1 MNKVLAWH
9 QLDFTFN
16 QYNMYRKLF
25 LPLILMTSLC
35 LTNGVN
41 AQKKVVIMGSST
53 AAGYGATSYAL
64 SWGGLLESSF
74 NVNTSDGIDTLFYN
88 IAIGGYTTY
97 EEMHTGCYV
106 PPGRPAPDPMHNV
119 TMALSYTPDV
129 VIINLPSNDVGAGFS
144 TTETMSNLRQMYSNV
159 TATGA
164 KCFIT
169 TAQPRNDYTLIQRQ
183 ELSDM
188 KDSILLQFGPFALN
202 FWDDIVTSDGLYLI
216 RPDRKD
222 PYTYMHP
229 NDIGHDFLFQ
239 RVQAKNILGF
249 VVLPLQ
255 ITRFTGQL
263 KNTGTELNWHT
274 EQQEL
279 NTIFEIERSATGLD
293 FESIVSVRAT
303 IQNHSGD
310 YAAADRTPLPGHN
323 FYRLKVTEPAR
334 WFYSNTIS
342 ITNNNNVL
350 KIARLFTSNNAS
362 TVTADISSTK
372 NEQAIISLVNSAGVV
387 LKQTKQYLT
396 TPSTR
401 ISFAVS
407 HLAEGKYYLKV
418 TTAGNA
424 QATRAFI
431 K

>member
-1 MNKVLAWH
+1 MN
-9 QLDFTFN
+9 
-16 QYNMYRKLF
+16 RKLF
-25 LPLILMTSLC
+25 LPLILGLMLC
-35 LTNGVN
+35 LSHGVI

-74 NVNTSDGIDTLFYN
+74 NVNTSDGTDTLFYN

-97 EEMHTGCYV
+97 EEMYTGCYV

-129 VIINLPSNDVGAGFS
+129 VIINLPSNDEGAGFS
-144 TTETMSNLRQMYSNV
+144 INETMYNLRQMYSTI
-159 TATGA
+159 TASGA
-164 KCFIT
+164 KCYIT
-169 TAQPRNDYTLIQRQ
+169 TAQPRNDYAVSQRQ
-183 ELSDM
+183 DLYDM
-188 KDSILLQFGPFALN
+188 KDSILAQFGTFAVN
-202 FWDDIVTSDGLYLI
+202 FWDDLVTSDGLNML

-222 PYTYMHP
+222 PYTDMHP
-229 NDIGHDFLFQ
+229 NDLGHQFLFE
-239 RVQAKNILGF
+239 RVQAKNIFGF

-255 ITRFTGQL
+255 ITRFNGQL
-263 KNTGTELNWHT
+263 KNTGTELNWHI

-279 NTIFEIERSATGLD
+279 NTVFEIERSATGLD
-293 FESIVSVRAT
+293 FEPIFSLTSVT
-303 IQNHSGD
+303 PNTSGD
-310 YAAADRTPLPGHN
+310 FAATDRNPLPGHSY
-323 FYRLKVTEPAR
+323 YRLKVTEPAR
-334 WFYSNTIS
+334 SLYSSIIS
-342 ITNNNNVL
+342 INNNNNVL
-350 KIARLFTSNNAS
+350 KIARLFTSNSAS

-372 NEQAIISLVNSAGVV
+372 NELAIITLVNSAGVV
-387 LKQTKQYLT
+387 LKQIKQYLT
-396 TPSTR
+396 APSTR
-401 ISFAVS
+401 ISLAVS

>member
-1 MNKVLAWH
+1 MN
-9 QLDFTFN
+9 
-16 QYNMYRKLF
+16 RKLF
-25 LPLILMTSLC
+25 LPLIFVVFLSLS
-35 LTNGVN
+35 NAVI

-97 EEMHTGCYV
+97 DKMYSGCYV

-144 TTETMSNLRQMYSNV
+144 NTETMYNLRQMYNTV
-159 TATGA
+159 TATGT
-164 KCFIT
+164 KCYIT
-169 TAQPRNDYTLIQRQ
+169 TAQPRNDYTVSQRQ

-188 KDSILLQFGPFALN
+188 KDSILAQFGTFALN
-202 FWDDIVTSDGLYLI
+202 FWDDLVTSDGLNMI

-222 PYTYMHP
+222 PYTDMHP
-229 NDIGHDFLFQ
+229 NDLGHQFLFE
-239 RVQAKNILGF
+239 RVQAKNIFGF

-255 ITRFTGQL
+255 ITRFNGQL
-263 KNTGTELNWHT
+263 KNTGTELSWHT
-274 EQQEL
+274 DQQEP

-293 FESIVSVRAT
+293 FEPIFSLTAIT
-303 IQNHSGD
+303 PNHSGD
-310 YAAADRTPLPGHN
+310 YVAADRNPLPGRS
-323 FYRLKVTEPAR
+323 FYRLKVIEPAR
-334 WFYSNTIS
+334 SLYSNTIN

-350 KIARLFTSNNAS
+350 KIARLFTNSNAA
-362 TVTADISSTK
+362 TITADISNTK
-372 NEQAIISLVNSAGVV
+372 NELAIITLVNSAGVV

-396 TPSTR
+396 APSTR
-401 ISFAVS
+401 ISLAVA
-407 HLAEGKYYLKV
+407 HFAEGKYFLKV